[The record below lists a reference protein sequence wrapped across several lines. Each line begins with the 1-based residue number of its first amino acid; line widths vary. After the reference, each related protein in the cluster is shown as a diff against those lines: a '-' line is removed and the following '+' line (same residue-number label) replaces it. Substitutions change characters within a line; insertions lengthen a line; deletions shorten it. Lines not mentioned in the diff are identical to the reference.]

1 MYNVRLKY
9 YSSCITVWGGGGGG
23 GGDWITELGMM
34 YNVRLTIVILQF
46 VFWGGGLD
54 NKDWKNVQA

>member
-1 MYNVRLKY
+1 MSDLN
-9 YSSCITVWGGGGGG
+9 ITVVVLQCGEG

>member
-1 MYNVRLKY
+1 MSDLN
-9 YSSCITVWGGGGGG
+9 ITVVVLQCGEGG

>member
-9 YSSCITVWGGGGGG
+9 YSSCITVWGGG